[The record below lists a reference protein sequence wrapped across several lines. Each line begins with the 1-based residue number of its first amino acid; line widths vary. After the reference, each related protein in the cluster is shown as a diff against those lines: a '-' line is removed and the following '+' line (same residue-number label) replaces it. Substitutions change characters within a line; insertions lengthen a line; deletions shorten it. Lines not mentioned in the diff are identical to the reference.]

1 MKERSKH
8 GIISYSLHI
17 LQTAQQYKNPPTE
30 GGFTVQAVLK
40 DNTSIIRPEL
50 EVVENVTAYNYAY
63 IPAFSRYY
71 FVQDVIWEREYG
83 ASFYLKMF
91 WQRIKR

>member
-1 MKERSKH
+1 MSLSVTLYNFSKRLN
-8 GIISYSLHI
+8 S
-17 LQTAQQYKNPPTE
+17 TKTPPSD

-63 IPAFSRYY
+63 IPSFSRYY
-71 FVQDVIWEREYG
+71 FVQDVI
-83 ASFYLKMF
+83 
-91 WQRIKR
+91 